1 VLSNLNTFGG
11 DFGENLNTF
20 GGKLNAFEGI
30 LNSWGKI
37 EYF

>member
-11 DFGENLNTF
+11 DFGGKLNTF
-20 GGKLNAFEGI
+20 GGKLKAFEGI